1 MNISYSWLKEYID
14 INLTPAEVA
23 RALTGIGLEV
33 EAIETI
39 EKIKGGLEGFVI
51 GEVKTCEKHPDA
63 DKLSV
68 TTVDVGDEAL
78 LNIVCGAPN
87 VAAGQRVVIA
97 TIGATIYKGEEHF
110 QIKRAKIRGVVSEGM
125 ICAEDEIGLGDG
137 HSGILVL
144 PGNAQVGMPARTYY
158 KAEPEIMFVIGLTP
172 NRIDSASHYGVARDL
187 AAFMRKDRD
196 ISLIKPD
203 VSAFRID
210 QENTPVNVVVENRKS
225 CPRYAGVSVNGV
237 TVCPS
242 PRWLQ
247 DRLLSI
253 GMNPINNIVDATNF
267 VLHELGQPLH
277 AFDADELKGHTI
289 IVKNMPEGTKFV
301 TLDNIERQLSASDLM
316 ICDAER
322 PVAIGGVFGGLHSRI
337 TGNTSNIFIE
347 SAYFNPVSVRL
358 TAKRHGLS
366 TDASFRF
373 ERGVD
378 PEMTLTALKRCAL
391 LIKEISGG
399 KISSPI
405 VDVYPEPLKPVQV
418 KVTFANIAR
427 LIGKKID
434 ASLIRSILLS
444 LDFTILGEDKTG
456 YDLLVPQYR
465 VDVTREADVTEE
477 ILRIYGYNNIEISE
491 TLQASLSFSSKPD
504 KEKLVDMI
512 SEYLTANGFY
522 EIMCN
527 SLTSAAYYDTLT
539 SFAPDNLVRIVNPLS
554 NELNVMRETLLFGG
568 LESIQHN
575 TNRQRPDLRLYEFGN
590 CYSYHEKKGK
600 RNPLD
605 KYQEDFYLALFITGR
620 KNEPNWISSGASA
633 GIYELKAYLQNVLT
647 RMGIDLDK
655 MSIRPIEGK
664 KDLYTD
670 GLAYQ
675 LDNTLIAEL
684 TIVKSALLKQFDIR
698 NDVYYAV
705 VYWDQLLKTR
715 GDHHIRYAE
724 LPRFPEVRRDLALL
738 LDKSL
743 TFSQIRDLAFR
754 LENKL
759 LRKVDLFDVYEGEQ
773 VTEGKK
779 SYAVSFILQDAQATL
794 TDERIDKIMKKF
806 IEAYTQELGA
816 IIR

>member
-1 MNISYSWLKEYID
+1 MNISYSWLKEYIN

-23 RALTGIGLEV
+23 RVLTGIGLEV

-51 GEVKTCEKHPDA
+51 GEVKTCERHPDA

-68 TTVDVGDEAL
+68 TTVDIGDEAL

-97 TIGATIYKGEEHF
+97 TIGTTIYKREESF
-110 QIKRAKIRGVVSEGM
+110 QIKKAKIRGVVSEGM

-144 PGNAQVGMPARTYY
+144 PGDAQVGVPARTYF
-158 KAEPEIMFVIGLTP
+158 KVEPEIMFVIGLTP

-203 VSAFRID
+203 VSTFKID
-210 QENTPVNVVVENRKS
+210 QENTPVTVVVENRKS
-225 CPRYAGVSVNGV
+225 CPRYAGISISGV
-237 TVCPS
+237 TVGPS
-242 PRWLQ
+242 PRWLH
-247 DRLLSI
+247 DRLQAI
-253 GMNPINNIVDATNF
+253 GMNPINNIVDTTNF

-277 AFDADELKGHTI
+277 AFDADELQGHKI
-289 IVKNMPEGTKFV
+289 VVKNLPEGTKFV
-301 TLDNIERQLSASDLM
+301 TLDNIERQLSATDLM

-322 PVAIGGVFGGLHSRI
+322 PIAIGGVFGGLHSGI
-337 TGNTSNIFIE
+337 TKKTSNIFIE
-347 SAYFNPVSVRL
+347 SAYFDPVSVRR

-378 PEMTLTALKRCAL
+378 PEMTLIALKRCAL
-391 LIKEISGG
+391 LIKEIAGG

-405 VDVYPEPLKPVQV
+405 VDVYPEPLKPVRL
-418 KVTFANIAR
+418 KVTFANVSR
-427 LIGKKID
+427 LIGKKIE

-444 LDFTILGEDKTG
+444 LDFTILGEDQAG
-456 YDLLVPQYR
+456 YELIVPQYR
-465 VDVTREADVTEE
+465 VDVTREADVIEE
-477 ILRIYGYNNIEISE
+477 ILRIYGYNNVEISE
-491 TLQASLSFSSKPD
+491 TLRASLSYSSKPD

-512 SEYLTANGFY
+512 SEYLTSNGFY

-527 SLTSAAYYDTLT
+527 SLTSASYYDTLT
-539 SFAPDNLVRIVNPLS
+539 SFAPENLVRIVNPLS
-554 NELNVMRETLLFGG
+554 NELNVMRQTLLFGG

-575 TNRQRPDLRLYEFGN
+575 VNRQRQDLRLYEFGN
-590 CYSYHEKKGK
+590 CYSHHAEKGK

-620 KNEPNWISSGASA
+620 KNEPNWVSSGAST
-633 GIYELKAYLQNVLT
+633 GIYELKAYLQNVFT
-647 RMGIDLDK
+647 RMGIDHDEITT
-655 MSIRPIEGK
+655 SPVEGK
-664 KDLYTD
+664 KDLYAD
-670 GLAYQ
+670 GLAYHHGK
-675 LDNTLIAEL
+675 TLIAEM
-684 TIVKSALLKQFDIR
+684 TIIKSGILKQFDIR
-698 NDVYYAV
+698 NDVYYAIV
-705 VYWDQLLKTR
+705 FWDHLLKIR
-715 GDHHIRYAE
+715 GDHHIRFSE

-754 LENKL
+754 IESKL

-773 VTEGKK
+773 VTKGKK
-779 SYAVSFILQDAQATL
+779 SYAVSFILQDIQATL
-794 TDERIDKIMKKF
+794 TDERIDKIMKKL
-806 IEAYTQELGA
+806 IEAYTRELGA